1 VARPVGTASPR
12 PPAAARVRLQLG
24 SQSSRAHE
32 RERANG
38 AALRQLVASQGRAV
52 ASSTRPWGSRG
63 GCLNGVS
70 GDVVYMHITRRINC
84 VHQWHSPLPWTNARS
99 YSIGDHRGSCAQHV
113 MNARTRGLQ
122 R

>member
-1 VARPVGTASPR
+1 MELRCGSWWRPK
-12 PPAAARVRLQLG
+12 AARLRL
-24 SQSSRAHE
+24 A
-32 RERANG
+32 
-38 AALRQLVASQGRAV
+38 QGRGAV
-52 ASSTRPWGSRG
+52 G